1 MIPSISDSFS
11 KPSNSGRKPGQQK
24 RNRKRQEPDIVI
36 DGHEATTSES
46 LAVVSQ
52 TAGPS
57 QGQAAVP
64 SGSESQAISAG
75 EIRFKDPGVNPP
87 KKFELHLRNKLSKK
101 NIKMPG

>member
-24 RNRKRQEPDIVI
+24 RNCKRQEPDIII
-36 DGHEATTSES
+36 DGHETTTSES
-46 LAVVSQ
+46 LAAVSHA
-52 TAGPS
+52 AGPS

-64 SGSESQAISAG
+64 SGSESQAMSEE
-75 EIRFKDPGVNPP
+75 EIRFKEPRVNPP